1 MNIEDLFAGVGVVVD
16 DKVFSTNEEEDRIVS
31 IVKELENSLKFP
43 LVKYADLPEE
53 DVLSKLNNVSFFLL
67 DWEIDTRETILGES
81 GLNVE
86 LGSEYKASLEKRVIE
101 TLQNIIRSS
110 LIPVFVFSNQDINS
124 IEKKLIEAGMDLGKR
139 QIFIKS
145 KSELIEQGSMFKA
158 IEKWVDGVSGVYVA
172 KCWEQAF
179 YKAKNNFFAEMAN
192 NTSHWPKSLFCAADE
207 DSVNPGEEISQA
219 ISQNIIS
226 RMLPIEISQE
236 QIDKDTDKPNK
247 GEVLSIMKG
256 QFFLENVSDASI
268 VGDFYKEKSNK
279 FYVNIRP
286 TCDCIDGRDNSDG
299 LIYLLSCCKLRD
311 DQVSE
316 LFSNGHF
323 KETVGCAVVG
333 PLFENKFYR
342 INFRKII
349 VEKYSQWK
357 EKKKGRILPPIINHI
372 TERYSLYIQRQAL
385 PRIPSEIIPAAVKEV
400 GKQMEDEC
408 DSHPLSQG
416 S

>member
-1 MNIEDLFAGVGVVVD
+1 MNIEALFAGVGVVID
-16 DKVFSTNEEEDRIVS
+16 DKVFSNNEQEDRIVS

-43 LVKYADLPEE
+43 LVKYADLPDEA
-53 DVLSKLNNVSFFLL
+53 VLSKLNNVSFFLL
-67 DWEIDTRETILGES
+67 DWEIDPREAILGEN

-86 LGSEYKASLEKRVIE
+86 LGPEYKALQENRIIE
-101 TLQNIIRSS
+101 ALQNIIKSS

-158 IEKWVDGVSGVYVA
+158 IGKWVDGVSGVYVA

-192 NTSHWPKSLFCAADE
+192 NTSHWPKSLFGAADE

-256 QFFLENVSDASI
+256 QFFLENVSDVSI
-268 VGDFYKEKSNK
+268 VGDFYKEKKDN
-279 FYVNIRP
+279 FYINVRP

-299 LIYLLSCCKLRD
+299 FIYLLPCCKLSD
-311 DQVSE
+311 NQVKKS
-316 LFSNGHF
+316 FTNGHF
-323 KETVGCAVVG
+323 NETVGCAVVG

-342 INFRKII
+342 INFRRII

-372 TERYSLYIQRQAL
+372 TERYSLYVQRQAL
-385 PRIPSEIIPAAVKEV
+385 PRIPSEIILGEV
-400 GKQMEDEC
+400 IEVEDQIDNEC
-408 DSHPLSQG
+408 DSLPFS
-416 S
+416 